1 MEEPQKHH
9 DEAQQP
15 TPAKRS
21 HRWIGPAIYLT
32 VILGPVL
39 ILIFSNTDS
48 AEIGFAGFDWNAPL
62 WIILAITFFAG
73 AVVTRLML
81 WVWRAMRRRKAPT
94 A

>member
-1 MEEPQKHH
+1 MEEPQTHH
-9 DEAQQP
+9 DEETA
-15 TPAKRS
+15 PARRS
-21 HRWIGPAIYLT
+21 RRWIGPAIYLT
-32 VILGPVL
+32 VILVPVL

-48 AEIGFAGFDWNAPL
+48 TEIKFAGFEWKAPL

-73 AVVTRLML
+73 AIVTRLML